1 MESRAILT
9 ELQRFSSLATVI
21 PWALSREPRA
31 EFVDVV
37 VQDEFN
43 HDVILRISNIEF
55 AVFES
60 S

>member
-1 MESRAILT
+1 MEYNAILA
-9 ELQRFSSLATVI
+9 ELRRFSSLATVI

-43 HDVILRISNIEF
+43 HDVILHISSTEF
-55 AVFES
+55 AVFETS
-60 S
+60 

>member
-1 MESRAILT
+1 MECQAILT

>member
-21 PWALSREPRA
+21 PWALSCEPRA

-43 HDVILRISNIEF
+43 HDVILRISSTEF
-55 AVFES
+55 AVFETS
-60 S
+60 

>member
-1 MESRAILT
+1 MEYNAILA
-9 ELQRFSSLATVI
+9 ELQSFSSLATVI

-43 HDVILRISNIEF
+43 HDVILRISSTEF
-55 AVFES
+55 AVFETS
-60 S
+60 